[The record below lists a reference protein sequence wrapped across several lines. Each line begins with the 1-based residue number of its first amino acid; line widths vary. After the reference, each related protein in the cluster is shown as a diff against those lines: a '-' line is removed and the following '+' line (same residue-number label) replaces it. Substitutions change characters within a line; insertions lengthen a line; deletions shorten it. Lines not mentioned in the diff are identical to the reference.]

1 MEPSREVLMFDKV
14 LLTTDGSRFAE
25 EAAEVA
31 LGLAKKC
38 SAEVRVVTVVE
49 HPPYY
54 GTPEASALYDAELY
68 RSLSAELEKL
78 GQDAVERLGKTVAE
92 AGLSGSTA
100 VRRGAPAEEICA
112 EAEEWG
118 ADVIV
123 LSTHGR
129 TGLAR
134 LVLGS
139 VANQVVNHACCPV
152 LLYRVGRDED

>member
-1 MEPSREVLMFDKV
+1 MFEKV

-25 EAAEVA
+25 DAAQIA
-31 LGLAKKC
+31 IGLAQKC
-38 SAEVRVVTVVE
+38 EAEVRIVTVVE

-78 GQDAVERLGKTVAE
+78 GQEAVDRLAKIVQD
-92 AGLSGSTA
+92 AGLSTTST
-100 VRRGAPAEEICA
+100 VRRGAPADEIVA
-112 EAEEWG
+112 EADDWG
-118 ADVIV
+118 AGVIV
-123 LSTHGR
+123 VSTHGR

-139 VANQVVNHACCPV
+139 VANQVVNHAPCPV
-152 LLYRVGRDED
+152 MLYRVNKDED